1 MENMGK
7 KKFVLIY
14 ETLKAAILS
23 EELTYGEI
31 IPSEHDLVE
40 YYQASRE
47 TVRKAL
53 NLLVSDGMIQKIRGK
68 GSVVIYQNITEF
80 PFADLMSFNE
90 VKNDL
95 QLQYQ
100 TKVITFEQIK
110 AGAEPYIKEQLG
122 LTANAVLWHIVR
134 LRMLNDKVK
143 IIDEDYLVA
152 DMVPDITIE
161 DAQSSIYHYIENVL
175 GLEISY
181 SNKAIT
187 FEPFGNLE
195 FEQFGD
201 IEPPYTATVR
211 GIVHLKNTERFQYN
225 ISKHLAT
232 EFRFNDFSRRRKL

>member
-1 MENMGK
+1 MSE

-14 ETLKAAILS
+14 EKLKDAILS
-23 EELTYGEI
+23 EELTYGDR

-40 YYQASRE
+40 RYQASRE

-53 NLLVSDGMIQKIRGK
+53 NLLVGDGMIQKIRGK

-80 PFADLMSFNE
+80 PFADLMSFSE
-90 VKNDL
+90 VKNEL
-95 QLQYQ
+95 QLQYK
-100 TKVITFEQIK
+100 TKVIRFEKIK
-110 AGAEPYIKEQLG
+110 ADEVPFIKEQLG
-122 LTANAVLWHIVR
+122 IKANARLWYIVR

-152 DMVPDITIE
+152 DIVPNITIE
-161 DAQSSIYHYIENVL
+161 HARASIYHYIEHIL
-175 GLEISY
+175 DLEISY

-187 FEPFGNLE
+187 FEPFGDLE
-195 FEQFGD
+195 YEQFGD
-201 IEPPYTATVR
+201 VAPPYTATVR